1 MFTIPR
7 ATMWA
12 LLTVVAGASAVLSFD
27 SLRDLA
33 LLSGFTRGLAWL
45 LPVVIDAGAAAGCL
59 VWLSTPGDISDLPAR
74 PFARSLTI
82 VLLAS
87 GVAGNAAVHG
97 LSAYYLAPPWWPS
110 ARSHRASWARWCTW
124 RYLLDGPASE
134 WRRPDLTNSTP
145 SPLDLMVSPISRLVW
160 DVGNSPLS

>member
-45 LPVVIDAGAAAGCL
+45 LPVVIDAGASAD
-59 VWLSTPGDISDLPAR
+59 VP
-74 PFARSLTI
+74 
-82 VLLAS
+82 
-87 GVAGNAAVHG
+87 GVA
-97 LSAYYLAPPWWPS
+97 LYPW
-110 ARSHRASWARWCTW
+110 
-124 RYLLDGPASE
+124 
-134 WRRPDLTNSTP
+134 
-145 SPLDLMVSPISRLVW
+145 
-160 DVGNSPLS
+160 